1 MGARLFIDDDRSYQD
16 WLQGHPNGFVVN
28 TSKNPSPE
36 YMILHRATCARIT
49 RYHYAGTGGLVGY
62 PFCFDSFGP

>member
-28 TSKNPSPE
+28 TSKNPSPICDSTSC
-36 YMILHRATCARIT
+36 YLCKDHTLSLRWHRRPSGVSIL
-49 RYHYAGTGGLVGY
+49 
-62 PFCFDSFGP
+62 F